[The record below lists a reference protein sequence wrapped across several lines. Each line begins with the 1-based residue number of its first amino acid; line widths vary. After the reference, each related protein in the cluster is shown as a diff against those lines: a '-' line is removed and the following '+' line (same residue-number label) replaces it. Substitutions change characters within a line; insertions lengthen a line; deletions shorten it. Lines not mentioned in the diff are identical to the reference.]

1 MASIVVDPH
10 VTVVTSEHL
19 ADRYPDAV
27 VDEGEDAI
35 SRLRSAPTPTA
46 FITSN
51 TTWDDTFLTGLEDG
65 DWITSVGSGYDLI
78 PLSSRGYRRRLHQQ
92 SGANAPQIGEQVFAM
107 AFMYTRQLWELR
119 EQQQEHVWSRPFDDL
134 TDLAGDVCCV
144 VGLGHV
150 GETVAER
157 ANRVRDDGSRHQT
170 TP

>member
-65 DWITSVGSGYDLI
+65 DWDHE
-78 PLSSRGYRRRLHQQ
+78 RR
-92 SGANAPQIGEQVFAM
+92 
-107 AFMYTRQLWELR
+107 
-119 EQQQEHVWSRPFDDL
+119 VW
-134 TDLAGDVCCV
+134 V
-144 VGLGHV
+144 
-150 GETVAER
+150 
-157 ANRVRDDGSRHQT
+157 
-170 TP
+170 